1 VRHPRRTGTRG
12 AKSML
17 VRTLPVKEN
26 LPMAGTE
33 GRKVYALRPAGA
45 TKLSRVP
52 GVLDLLAGVVIFLIG
67 PAFVIAAFD
76 SG

>member
-1 VRHPRRTGTRG
+1 
-12 AKSML
+12 
-17 VRTLPVKEN
+17 
-26 LPMAGTE
+26 MAGTE